1 MPRHELCLATR
12 GAATSY
18 VDRETRKPVT
28 ESSTPEVVRGGKSLD
43 DADAGEGGDPMLN
56 RNAMLFAAVA
66 AIFALDAAAVVA
78 QDTTTRRPTSSQRI
92 TIRKERPGEV
102 QLRVDT
108 VYSYRTDTLRLPG
121 RTDTVTVTRTVTHVD
136 TVQIPMPQILTQIG
150 GFYFGLGAGPAMPT
164 ASFNDS
170 DHPGWRLE
178 GMVGVDPL
186 GSWFG
191 ARLSAGYNRYT
202 PHTWVESIIGDAQM
216 WNVALDAKV
225 RGIKLQPLNRRAQ
238 IYGVGGV
245 TWNRFKNILENDDGQ
260 LSVGNNLFVPGA
272 LGPADTDWHSGWGYN
287 LGGGVEFG
295 FSRTN
300 LFIESRVT
308 SFKGQ
313 NTMITNVPVI
323 IGLSWF

>member
-1 MPRHELCLATR
+1 MF
-12 GAATSY
+12 
-18 VDRETRKPVT
+18 
-28 ESSTPEVVRGGKSLD
+28 
-43 DADAGEGGDPMLN
+43 N
-56 RNAMLFAAVA
+56 RNAVLFVAGA

-78 QDTTTRRPTSSQRI
+78 QDTTTKRRPTSSQRI
-92 TIRKERPGEV
+92 TIRKEQPGEV

-108 VYSYRTDTLRLPG
+108 VYSYKTDTLRLPG
-121 RTDTVTVTRTVTHVD
+121 RTDTVTVTRTVTRVD
-136 TVQIPMPQILTQIG
+136 TVQVPMPQILTQIG
-150 GFYFGLGAGPAMPT
+150 GFYFGLGAGPALPT

-178 GMVGVDPL
+178 GQVGIDPL
-186 GSWFG
+186 GSWLG
-191 ARLSAGYNRYT
+191 GRLSAGYNRYT
-202 PHTWVESIIGDAQM
+202 PHTWVKTILDDAQM

-225 RGIKLQPLNRRAQ
+225 RGIKIQPLNRRAQ

-245 TWNRFKNILENDDGQ
+245 TWSRFKNILENDDGQ
-260 LSVGNNLFVPGA
+260 LSVGNNLFIPGT

-300 LFIESRVT
+300 IFIESRVT

-313 NTMITNVPVI
+313 NTMITHVPVI
-323 IGLSWF
+323 LGVTWF